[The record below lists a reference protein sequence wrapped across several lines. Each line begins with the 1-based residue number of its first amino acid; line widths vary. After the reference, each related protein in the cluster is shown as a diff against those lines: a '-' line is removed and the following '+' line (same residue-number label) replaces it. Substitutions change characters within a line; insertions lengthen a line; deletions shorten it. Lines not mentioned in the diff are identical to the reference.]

1 VTGWEFCFYLFY
13 CIIAVHVSNL
23 RQAEVIIRKVSKW
36 LIVGI
41 GLVCLAAIIV
51 GAIFAIDPFSR
62 GKSPAAPLIQT
73 PPITEEPELI
83 DSTAP
88 VITAVSTQAVGKAG
102 AVIIWTTDEAATS
115 QVAYGL
121 TASDGSATV
130 PDANLVTSH
139 TVTLSGLIPGST
151 YNFKV
156 KSKDASG
163 NESVSPDYTLV
174 TSDTAT
180 LVGGVIS
187 KNTTWTQ
194 RDSPYLIT
202 GTIEVPAGVT
212 LTIEPGAS
220 ALMSGSG
227 DYVFIVHGTVLAHG
241 TPGKMITLDGGM
253 HSFFSCENASPD
265 ASVDLDYCAIK
276 NGARLIGFVKHF
288 YLGHSEITNL
298 TEYSDISFGP
308 TKDVYI
314 EFNKFTNAS
323 GFLTGGGSNVYIC
336 YNYFNTRNRAVQDA
350 PWIVNRASPATI
362 VRDNFFLNTDGIA
375 VMLQGGSGSEG
386 MVATNNYWGTLSKI
400 AIREMIWD
408 KNDDSNLASYIEY
421 LPIRTSREPIRLLVF

>member
-1 VTGWEFCFYLFY
+1 
-13 CIIAVHVSNL
+13 
-23 RQAEVIIRKVSKW
+23 VSKW

-51 GAIFAIDPFSR
+51 GAIFAIGPFSR

-73 PPITEEPELI
+73 PPITEEPESI

-88 VITAVSTQAVGKAG
+88 VITGVSIQAIGKTG
-102 AVIIWTTDEAATS
+102 AVITWITNEAATS
-115 QVAYGL
+115 QAVYGL
-121 TASDGSATV
+121 TASDGSATA

-139 TVTLSGLIPGST
+139 TVTLSGLTPGTT

-174 TSDTAT
+174 TSNTAT
-180 LVGGVIS
+180 LVGGLIF

-202 GTIEVPAGVT
+202 STIEVPAGVT

-227 DYVFIVHGTVLAHG
+227 DYVFIVRGTVFAHG
-241 TPGKMITLDGGM
+241 YPGKMITLDGGM

-276 NGARLIGFVKHF
+276 NGARLIDFVKYF
-288 YLGHSEITNL
+288 YLGHSEVTNL

-314 EFNKFTNAS
+314 EINKFTNAS
-323 GFLTGGGSNVYIC
+323 GFLTGGGSNVYIY
-336 YNYFNTRNRAVQDA
+336 YNYFNTRNHAVQDA
-350 PWIVNRASPATI
+350 PWIVNRAGPATT
-362 VRDNFFLNTDGIA
+362 VNNNFFLDKDGIA

-386 MVATNNYWGTLSKI
+386 MVATNNYWGTRSTIVIK
-400 AIREMIWD
+400 EMIWD

-421 LPIRTSREPIRLLVF
+421 LPIRTSPEPIRLLDF

>member
-1 VTGWEFCFYLFY
+1 MCV
-13 CIIAVHVSNL
+13 
-23 RQAEVIIRKVSKW
+23 
-36 LIVGI
+36 
-41 GLVCLAAIIV
+41 GLVCLAAIIG
-51 GAIFAIDPFSR
+51 GAIFAIAPFSR
-62 GKSPAAPLIQT
+62 AKSPTAPLIQT
-73 PPITEEPELI
+73 SPITEEPEPI

-88 VITAVSTQAVGKAG
+88 VITDVSAQALGKTG

-121 TASDGSATV
+121 TASDDSATA
-130 PDANLVTSH
+130 PDANPVTSH
-139 TVTLSGLIPGST
+139 TVTLSGLTPGTT

-174 TSDTAT
+174 TSNTAT
-180 LVGGVIS
+180 LVGGLIS

-202 GTIEVPAGVT
+202 STIEVPAGVT

-227 DYVFIVHGTVLAHG
+227 DYVFIVRGTVFAHG
-241 TPGKMITLDGGM
+241 YPGKMMITLDGGM
-253 HSFFSCENASPD
+253 HSFFSCENAGPD
-265 ASVDLDYCAIK
+265 ASVDLNYCAIK
-276 NGARLIGFVKHF
+276 NGARLIDFVKYF
-288 YLGHSEITNL
+288 YLGHSEVTNL

-314 EFNKFTNAS
+314 ELNKFTNAS
-323 GFLTGGGSNVYIC
+323 GFLTGGGSNVYIR

-350 PWIVNRASPATI
+350 PWIVNRAGPATI
-362 VRDNFFLNTDGIA
+362 VASNFFLNTDGIA

-386 MVATNNYWGTLSKI
+386 IVATNNYWGTLSTI
-400 AIREMIWD
+400 AIEKMIWD
-408 KNDDSNLASYIEY
+408 KNDDSNVASYIEY
-421 LPIRTSREPIRLLVF
+421 LPIRSSPEPIRLLIY